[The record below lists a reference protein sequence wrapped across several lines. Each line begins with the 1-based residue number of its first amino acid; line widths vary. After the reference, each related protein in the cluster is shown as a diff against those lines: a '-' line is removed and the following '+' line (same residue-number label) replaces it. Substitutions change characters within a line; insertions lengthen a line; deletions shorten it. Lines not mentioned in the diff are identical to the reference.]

1 MFLIGSI
8 EAHPDF
14 TSALWTMGVLSP
26 GTDDISI
33 LFGSSTPSIP
43 NQAVSSYSYTNQTV
57 AYKYEILFKTNLA
70 FIKSLYVSIIVKNYK

>member
-14 TSALWTMGVLSP
+14 VSASWTMGVLSP
-26 GTDDISI
+26 GTDDISV
-33 LFGSSTPSIP
+33 LLGSLTPSIP

-57 AYKYEILFKTNLA
+57 TYKYDIYLPILSKF
-70 FIKSLYVSIIVKNYK
+70 